1 MIKITSIKIL
11 FILLITCTQFF
22 SQIKIHQKF
31 STENGLVNDQ
41 IVRIFQDSKGYVWFA
56 TFGGVSRWDGINFTN
71 FTKNN
76 GLISAQV
83 MDVDEGKDG
92 TIYFATFIGG
102 IQTYKNG
109 VLDTLNESDGYPMQ
123 YTSEIFVAEDS
134 TVYFMGG
141 GNIVSYKNGEFA
153 DFGHKL
159 NIPQVANSYFMQASN
174 GYFYYGTWEGL
185 YEVNND
191 GYKIYTENDGLNN
204 QHITFIKENSNGEII
219 LGSENGINKLSN
231 GKITKL
237 EIGNNGFPVTI
248 FDIKISKDGRIYY
261 ASSIGLVIEDGNNLE
276 YIKTENGL
284 AYKTVWSLLIDNNE
298 NLIIGTNG
306 YGFNLFSPDKIEN
319 NLESNFFNDLSV
331 NSIYESKAD
340 VFVGT
345 NNGLFRKSK
354 YSNEFKQVKGLSHS
368 IITAICGNLEGDIF
382 IGTEGGLD
390 ILSKNKI
397 STIFLNDNRRFP
409 NRINSLDFGRNDE
422 LFIGTSTGLH
432 IYNNNSFNRI
442 SKASG
447 LQNDF
452 ISVVKVLQD
461 SSIFIGYHGKGF
473 SIWKNNQFFHFSE
486 SEGLSD
492 GVVNCVYESKD
503 GELFVGTD
511 QGGLNIVNDNRLT
524 YTINTSYSLTTNTI
538 KNIISDNS
546 DYIYL
551 STSNGLNILTFHAGE
566 PFIRTINKTDGLASN
581 NINTS
586 SVDEEGN
593 IWFGTSEG
601 ISIYN
606 PIADKPVTNPPK
618 IYLTGLEI
626 FNESY
631 PIELLNSA
639 KGLNY
644 NQNYLKFIYTGI
656 NLSAPDKILYKYRL
670 SGVDQNWVESNNNN
684 VQYTSLDDGNY
695 TFEVKASNEWGYW
708 SDPISLSF
716 VINPAWWE
724 TWWFRLAIISAL
736 GFLLWLAFQYRLN
749 YLLKLERLRTKIASD
764 LHDEVG
770 SLLTQ
775 ISVNADSLSYTR
787 DEDKRKEKSSFIRAK
802 SSEVINMMSDVI
814 WSIDSRNDNLD
825 SLIDRIHNFAQNFL
839 DQKNISLNFSTNIK
853 NLQKPLKIDF
863 RQNVMLIAKEAINN
877 AVKYSNCS
885 QIDVFINYNNDLFE
899 MTISDNGKGFD
910 LENVNKGNGLK
921 NMKMRSDAIG
931 AKIEFNNDN
940 GFSIKLAKTKL

>member
-1 MIKITSIKIL
+1 M
-11 FILLITCTQFF
+11 
-22 SQIKIHQKF
+22 
-31 STENGLVNDQ
+31 
-41 IVRIFQDSKGYVWFA
+41 
-56 TFGGVSRWDGINFTN
+56 
-71 FTKNN
+71 
-76 GLISAQV
+76 
-83 MDVDEGKDG
+83 
-92 TIYFATFIGG
+92 
-102 IQTYKNG
+102 
-109 VLDTLNESDGYPMQ
+109 
-123 YTSEIFVAEDS
+123 
-134 TVYFMGG
+134 
-141 GNIVSYKNGEFA
+141 
-153 DFGHKL
+153 
-159 NIPQVANSYFMQASN
+159 
-174 GYFYYGTWEGL
+174 
-185 YEVNND
+185 
-191 GYKIYTENDGLNN
+191 
-204 QHITFIKENSNGEII
+204 
-219 LGSENGINKLSN
+219 
-231 GKITKL
+231 
-237 EIGNNGFPVTI
+237 
-248 FDIKISKDGRIYY
+248 
-261 ASSIGLVIEDGNNLE
+261 
-276 YIKTENGL
+276 
-284 AYKTVWSLLIDNNE
+284 
-298 NLIIGTNG
+298 
-306 YGFNLFSPDKIEN
+306 
-319 NLESNFFNDLSV
+319 
-331 NSIYESKAD
+331 
-340 VFVGT
+340 
-345 NNGLFRKSK
+345 
-354 YSNEFKQVKGLSHS
+354 
-368 IITAICGNLEGDIF
+368 
-382 IGTEGGLD
+382 
-390 ILSKNKI
+390 
-397 STIFLNDNRRFP
+397 
-409 NRINSLDFGRNDE
+409 DFGRNDE

-432 IYNNNSFNRI
+432 IYKNNSFNLI

-503 GELFVGTD
+503 GELYVGTD
-511 QGGLNIVNDNRLT
+511 QGGLNIFKNFRIID
-524 YTINTSYSLTTNTI
+524 TINTSSGLTSNTI
-538 KNIISDNS
+538 KNITGNNS

-551 STSNGLNILTFHAGE
+551 STLNGLNILTFYAGE
-566 PFIRTINKTDGLASN
+566 PFIRIINKGDGLASN
-581 NINTS
+581 SMNTS
-586 SVDEEGN
+586 FTDQEGN
-593 IWFGTSEG
+593 FWFGTSGG
-601 ISIYN
+601 ISVYN
-606 PIADKPVTNPPK
+606 PKADKPVSNPPK

-639 KGLNY
+639 NGLNY
-644 NQNYLKFIYTGI
+644 DQNYLKFIYTGI

-670 SGVDQNWVESNNNN
+670 SAVDQNWVESNNNN
-684 VQYTSLDDGNY
+684 VQYTSLDEGNY
-695 TFEVKASNEWGYW
+695 TFEVKARNEWGYW

-724 TWWFRLAIISAL
+724 TWWFRLAVISTL